1 MELGAKSPDG
11 KSVMAVAPY
20 VQPNGQPSVMVIV
33 KKEATG
39 VFETTLDG
47 EPAFAIALTE
57 DEHGNGP
64 WTVGDLLVSKW
75 EQAKKLVGKS

>member
-1 MELGAKSPDG
+1 
-11 KSVMAVAPY
+11 
-20 VQPNGQPSVMVIV
+20 MVIV